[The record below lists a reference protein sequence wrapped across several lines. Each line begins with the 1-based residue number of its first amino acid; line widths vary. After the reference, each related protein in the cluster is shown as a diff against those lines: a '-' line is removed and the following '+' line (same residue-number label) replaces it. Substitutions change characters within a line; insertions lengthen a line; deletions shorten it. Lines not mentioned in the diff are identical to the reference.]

1 MIAKFEQY
9 DSNSNLITFRDLKE
23 AFEKD
28 QLNYPKEFFG
38 QLTDAFE
45 NMTDDDELDSPIC
58 DDEDIYDLGHEYH
71 DYSFTVIELTIHLG
85 RMISYPFM
93 IVFEDE
99 KPSII
104 LPNYGGFFLFH
115 DILVLYCPFSII
127 TVNLL
132 SNKCKLIQGSDDI
145 VEVEEE
151 GGAYKIKWL
160 RSEKVI
166 ECNYEGEKVHYYKVS
181 HPIMDL
187 EPFRI
192 N

>member
-9 DSNSNLITFRDLKE
+9 ESESDVVTFRELKR
-23 AFEKD
+23 AFDDGK
-28 QLNYPKEFFG
+28 LNFPKEFVG

-45 NMTDDDELDSPIC
+45 NMTNDDELDDPIC
-58 DDEDIYDLGHEYH
+58 SDEDIYDLGHEYH
-71 DYSFTVIELTIHLG
+71 DFTFTVIELTIHVG
-85 RMISYPFM
+85 RMIKYPFM

-104 LPNYGGFFLFH
+104 LPNYGGFFLYH
-115 DILVLYCPFSII
+115 DVLVLYCPFSII

-132 SNKCKLIQGSDDI
+132 SNKCKLSQGSGEV

-160 RSEKVI
+160 RRDQVI
-166 ECNYEGEKVHYYKVS
+166 ECNYVGEKAHYYKVS
-181 HPIMDL
+181 RPVMDL